1 MKFSVVPN
9 AALALGLFCQVEGFV
24 VTPSP
29 AGQHRQTSCTSFSSH
44 MIPSSRKASRAAK
57 SSSRVVTMGGF
68 GEPAKKKK
76 TAGVGRGQE
85 AYQRQMK
92 SYNGLRGA
100 GAEGVDV
107 YVHREGD
114 DKFIFM
120 GKAAWSS
127 GVTAKQALQ
136 FQRGLILGHVELL
149 EPRWKDNPAPM
160 RIFTA
165 PLDSEVEVARNV
177 HDLVRVLGPGK
188 GKDVKVDGLTPQE
201 VGLRPELYELGED
214 YFYVRKLDD
223 GKSPAPPSDVMI
235 ETMEDLVAKGVVPG
249 TPEEAVE
256 ATKEAVEGAVDAAK
270 VTVDAVEE
278 VVEEAEGTAG
288 AVETA
293 AAAATEAKEAVAPP
307 KAAE

>member
-1 MKFSVVPN
+1 MKLSAVPN
-9 AALALGLFCQVEGFV
+9 AALALGFFCHVDSFV
-24 VTPSP
+24 VAPLP
-29 AGQHRQTSCTSFSSH
+29 AGQHRQISCTSFLSSH
-44 MIPSSRKASRAAK
+44 MIPSSGGGSRSSHAGK
-57 SSSRVVTMGGF
+57 SSSGVVMMGGF
-68 GEPAKKKK
+68 GEPVKKKK
-76 TAGVGRGQE
+76 PVGVGRGQE

-114 DKFIFM
+114 DKFIFA
-120 GKAAWSS
+120 GKAAWST
-127 GVTAKQALQ
+127 GITAKQALQ

-165 PLDSEVEVARNV
+165 PLDSEVEVARNM

-201 VGLRPELYELGED
+201 VGLKPELYELGED

-223 GKSPAPPSDVMI
+223 GKSPAPPADVMI
-235 ETMEDLVAKGVVPG
+235 ESMEDLVAKGVVPG
-249 TPEEAVE
+249 
-256 ATKEAVEGAVDAAK
+256 K
-270 VTVDAVEE
+270 
-278 VVEEAEGTAG
+278 
-288 AVETA
+288 
-293 AAAATEAKEAVAPP
+293 
-307 KAAE
+307 